1 VVHQR
6 GFVVDVAVGDFVDV
20 ADERLERSQRTL
32 RLRARTASSS
42 VVLFQFELTLSC
54 WANCAFGEVKEVATM
69 AGVGETWDA
78 GRDGPCATFG
88 AVQAAVAA
96 TFAVVAVVEPVV
108 EHVVESDAVEVA
120 AAEDVLVGGAVLAAA
135 ADVVVAA
142 AADVVVADVDVVASF
157 ACAEAAVACIVL
169 VEEGSFLSGQT
180 ARTSSCAARWK
191 DWGALCVGMRERF
204 QE

>member
-1 VVHQR
+1 MVHQR

-135 ADVVVAA
+135 ADVVVA
-142 AADVVVADVDVVASF
+142 DVDVVASF